1 MTETMTEEV
10 NVMCNLSKG
19 VWEEGR
25 RSGIEEGRRSGMEA
39 GRRSGMEEGRKS
51 EKLENIRSLMQTMKL
66 SSDQAMQALQIPES
80 EQPKYEELLK
90 A

>member
-25 RSGIEEGRRSGMEA
+25 RSGIEE